1 VIALETDQGRAR
13 SMPPF
18 VKSPPELI
26 ARFDAVAG
34 RFPAAERRKMFGY
47 PALFV
52 GGNLVTGLFADRWMI
67 RLGPDDLAAMLELP
81 GGGPFEPMAGKPM
94 KGYATVPKDVVADDA
109 AIDDWVGRAIA
120 LGQTLPAK

>member
-1 VIALETDQGRAR
+1 
-13 SMPPF
+13 MPPF
-18 VKSPPELI
+18 VKSPPDLI
-26 ARFDAVAG
+26 ARFDAVAE

-67 RLGPDDLAAMLELP
+67 RLGPEDLAVMLEQP
-81 GGGPFEPMAGKPM
+81 GGGPFEPMPGRPM